1 MPKTG
6 MRLCGPEKKSL
17 TSRLPS
23 ISGISWGIS
32 LGDMLMK
39 MQSEPR
45 RHRSLLPLFGLAIIV
60 LLVFVGPM
68 STDISHT
75 GERFWPAMN
84 EFLVGLL

>member
-39 MQSEPR
+39 MQSEPG

-60 LLVFVGPM
+60 LLVFVW
-68 STDISHT
+68 TYA
-75 GERFWPAMN
+75 R
-84 EFLVGLL
+84 